1 MSTSNHRQDPASI
14 PLRVSVA
21 CFRWNGEAIE
31 TIVYPDGTLP
41 SSPPDPCESLDVT
54 AQRVVKGLFDTHA
67 AYVEQLY
74 TFSYVSTE
82 ARETVVSYIALFP
95 PEAEGSVAWKPLA
108 TVGPL
113 PERPATVMNYATV
126 RLRAKLEYTAIAF
139 HLMPRAFTLAELQ
152 LAYESILG
160 AQLDKRNFRRRMA
173 TSGMLEETAD
183 MRREGPH
190 RPARLYRYSGRA
202 DRSSYLTPSSDAT
215 NQESTS

>member
-1 MSTSNHRQDPASI
+1 MSTSMHRQESASVG
-14 PLRVSVA
+14 LRVSVA
-21 CFRWNGEAIE
+21 CFRWNGETIE
-31 TIVYPDGTLP
+31 TIVHADGTLP
-41 SSPPDPCESLDVT
+41 SSNPEPCESLDVT
-54 AQRVVKGLFDTHA
+54 AQRVVKGVFDTQA
-67 AYVEQLY
+67 VYVEQLY
-74 TFSYVSTE
+74 TFSYVSTNV
-82 ARETVVSYIALFP
+82 RETVVTYIALFP

-108 TVGPL
+108 TIGEL
-113 PERPATVMNYATV
+113 PDRPAMVMNYATV

-160 AQLDKRNFRRRMA
+160 TQLDKRNFRRRMA

-202 DRSSYLTPSSDAT
+202 DRSSYLTPSTAAT
-215 NQESTS
+215 NQESTP

>member
-1 MSTSNHRQDPASI
+1 MQLQESASLE
-14 PLRVSVA
+14 LRVSVA
-21 CFRWNGEAIE
+21 CFRWNGETIE
-31 TIVYPDGTLP
+31 TIVHPDGYLP
-41 SSPPDPCESLDVT
+41 SAPPNPCEPLDAT
-54 AQRVVKGLFDTHA
+54 AQRVVQGIFATQP

-74 TFSYVSTE
+74 TFSYVSTN
-82 ARETVVSYIALFP
+82 ARETVVTYIALFP
-95 PEAEGSVAWKPLA
+95 PEAEGSVPWHPLA
-108 TVGPL
+108 TIGQL
-113 PERPATVMNYATV
+113 PERPAMVMNYATV

-152 LAYESILG
+152 LAYESILDV
-160 AQLDKRNFRRRMA
+160 QLDKRNFRRRMA

-202 DRSSYLTPSSDAT
+202 DRSSYLTPSTAAT

>member
-1 MSTSNHRQDPASI
+1 MSTSMHRQDSASL

-31 TIVYPDGTLP
+31 TIVHPDGSLP
-41 SSPPDPCESLDVT
+41 SSPPDPCESLDLT
-54 AQRVVKGLFDTHA
+54 AQRVVKGIFDTQA

-74 TFSYVSTE
+74 TFSYVSAD
-82 ARETVVSYIALFP
+82 ARETVVTHIALFP

-108 TVGPL
+108 TIGEL
-113 PERPATVMNYATV
+113 PDRSTLVMNYATV

-139 HLMPRAFTLAELQ
+139 HLMPQTFTLAELQ

-160 AQLDKRNFRRRMA
+160 AHLDKRNFRRRMA
-173 TSGMLEETAD
+173 TSGMLEETAE

-202 DRSSYLTPSSDAT
+202 DRSSYLTPSTAAT
-215 NQESTS
+215 DQESNP